1 MSDLMR
7 PQKTSAKSAT
17 NFRCRQVLP
26 CIERGQMHE
35 AAMGMW
41 MGKYG
46 LGGECSIGLVSLQNV
61 KKIQRQFVPARS
73 M

>member
-1 MSDLMR
+1 
-7 PQKTSAKSAT
+7 
-17 NFRCRQVLP
+17 
-26 CIERGQMHE
+26 MHE